1 MSNQDLY
8 IKENVIKV
16 NNLYYEKLYFDA
28 RLDESE
34 ETMMKYRFVD
44 DLDSDNYDYIEDEK
58 MIELLDFLFE
68 NRKALNL

>member
-16 NNLYYEKLYFDA
+16 NNVYYEKLYFDA

-44 DLDSDNYDYIEDEK
+44 DLDSDDYDYIEDEM